1 MGFFGFVF
9 WMVVIWMAIR
19 FWHRREGRR
28 MVGPRGYA
36 PNSGWYD
43 SGEFYHSRGREV
55 RRSGPDNAGDQRP
68 YIEALE
74 TRVSELEERLD
85 FTERLLA
92 ERREPVGGEAGKR
105 GSGDEG

>member
-9 WMVVIWMAIR
+9 WMVMIWMLIR

-43 SGEFYHSRGREV
+43 SGEFYNSRGREI
-55 RRSGPDNAGDQRP
+55 RRSRSDNAGDQQQ

-92 ERREPVGGEAGKR
+92 DRRAPSAEV
-105 GSGDEG
+105 

>member
-9 WMVVIWMAIR
+9 WMFIIWMAFR
-19 FWHRREGRR
+19 YWHRREGRR

-43 SGEFYHSRGREV
+43 SGEFYPRRRELKGRGGEILKDHQ
-55 RRSGPDNAGDQRP
+55 S

-92 ERREPVGGEAGKR
+92 ERRESVSPE
-105 GSGDEG
+105 

>member
-9 WMVVIWMAIR
+9 WMVIIWMAIR

-36 PNSGWYD
+36 PSSGWYD
-43 SGEFYHSRGREV
+43 SGEFYKSRGREIGKS
-55 RRSGPDNAGDQRP
+55 RSDGAVDQQQ
-68 YIEALE
+68 YIDALE

-92 ERREPVGGEAGKR
+92 ERREPVSGGEV
-105 GSGDEG
+105 SS

>member
-28 MVGPRGYA
+28 MVGLRGYA

-43 SGEFYHSRGREV
+43 SGEFYNSRGREV
-55 RRSGPDNAGDQRP
+55 RKQRREIAGDQQQ
-68 YIEALE
+68 YIESLE
-74 TRVSELEERLD
+74 SRVSELEERLD

-92 ERREPVGGEAGKR
+92 ERREPVGG
-105 GSGDEG
+105 SGVSG

>member
-9 WMVVIWMAIR
+9 WMFMIWMLIR

-36 PNSGWYD
+36 PGSGWYD
-43 SGEFYHSRGREV
+43 SGEFHNSRGR
-55 RRSGPDNAGDQRP
+55 RLKRSAGDNAGDQQS
-68 YIEALE
+68 YIDALE

-85 FTERLLA
+85 FTERLVA
-92 ERREPVGGEAGKR
+92 GRREGA
-105 GSGDEG
+105 SQSSAADHA

>member
-9 WMVVIWMAIR
+9 WMFVIWMLVR
-19 FWHRREGRR
+19 VWHRREGRR

-43 SGEFYHSRGREV
+43 SGEFQKSRGRRLRKGREDTA
-55 RRSGPDNAGDQRP
+55 PDQQS
-68 YIEALE
+68 YIDALE

-92 ERREPVGGEAGKR
+92 ERREPVSSE
-105 GSGDEG
+105 

>member
-1 MGFFGFVF
+1 MGFFGFLF

-43 SGEFYHSRGREV
+43 SGEFYNTRGRQI
-55 RRSGPDNAGDQRP
+55 RRSGRDNSGDQQQ
-68 YIEALE
+68 YIESLE

-92 ERREPVGGEAGKR
+92 ERREPASE
-105 GSGDEG
+105 SGLPS

>member
-1 MGFFGFVF
+1 MSFFGFVF

-28 MVGPRGYA
+28 MVGPCGDA

-43 SGEFYHSRGREV
+43 SGEFYNSKGREIRKN
-55 RRSGPDNAGDQRP
+55 RRDNAGDQQQ

-92 ERREPVGGEAGKR
+92 ERREPVSSE
-105 GSGDEG
+105 

>member
-9 WMVVIWMAIR
+9 WMVMIWILIR
-19 FWHRREGRR
+19 IWHRREGRR

-43 SGEFYHSRGREV
+43 SGEFHNSRGREIREN
-55 RRSGPDNAGDQRP
+55 RRDSAGDQQQ
-68 YIEALE
+68 YLEALE

-92 ERREPVGGEAGKR
+92 ERREPASE
-105 GSGDEG
+105 SGR

>member
-9 WMVVIWMAIR
+9 WMFVIWMLIR

-28 MVGPRGYA
+28 MAGPRGYA
-36 PNSGWYD
+36 PRSGWYD
-43 SGEFYHSRGREV
+43 SGEFYPSKDRQLRKGRGGLTE
-55 RRSGPDNAGDQRP
+55 DQQS
-68 YIEALE
+68 YIDALE

-92 ERREPVGGEAGKR
+92 ERREPVGG
-105 GSGDEG
+105 

>member
-9 WMVVIWMAIR
+9 WMFMIWMIVR
-19 FWHRREGRR
+19 YWHRREGRR
-28 MVGPRGYA
+28 MVGMQVPS
-36 PNSGWYD
+36 SGWYD
-43 SGEFYHSRGREV
+43 SGEFHSPRGHRISGKGREV
-55 RRSGPDNAGDQRP
+55 LKDHQG

-92 ERREPVGGEAGKR
+92 ERRE
-105 GSGDEG
+105 SMSS